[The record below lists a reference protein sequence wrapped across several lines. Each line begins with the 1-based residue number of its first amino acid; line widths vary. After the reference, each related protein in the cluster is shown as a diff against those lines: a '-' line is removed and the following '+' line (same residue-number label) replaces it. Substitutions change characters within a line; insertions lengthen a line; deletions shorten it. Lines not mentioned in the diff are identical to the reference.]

1 MNEHDTKTTCFCKA
15 LHKHTFHMHMN
26 KIMTIHIS
34 THVQLRTIYLYVS
47 LHMCVYLD
55 RNYSRRYSFSHEKS
69 QVPDKKSQEYVTAV
83 T

>member
-1 MNEHDTKTTCFCKA
+1 MNEHDTKNTCFCKE
-15 LHKHTFHMHMN
+15 LHKYTLHMDMN
-26 KIMTIHIS
+26 KIMTTHIM
-34 THVQLRTIYLYVS
+34 QLCTLYLYVS
-47 LHMCVYLD
+47 LHMCVCVYLD